1 MQVLD
6 LGLRD
11 YKEVWD
17 LQKTIH
23 ERRVAERTPNLLILV
38 EHNPVITMGKSGKQS
53 SIRFPV
59 DFLKEKGVEY
69 FQIERGGD
77 VTYHG
82 PGQLVGYPIFNVRDG
97 LAGIKPFINGI
108 ERAIITMLDDFG
120 IKGYR
125 KEGMIGVWTEQ
136 GKICSIGVAVKR
148 WVSYHGFA
156 LNVNTDLTYFDL
168 IVPCG
173 LKNVEMTSMEQ
184 ILGRAIS
191 MDDVKSSVIAK
202 FGEVFDQE
210 INEICLENII

>member
-6 LGLRD
+6 LGFRD
-11 YKEVWD
+11 YKEIWD

-23 ERRVAERTPNLLILV
+23 EKRVAERIPDLLILV

-53 SIRFPV
+53 NVRFPI

-97 LAGIKPFINGI
+97 FAGIKPFINGI
-108 ERAIITMLDDFG
+108 ESAIISMLDDFG
-120 IKGYR
+120 IQGYR
-125 KEGMIGVWTEQ
+125 KEGMIGVWTER
-136 GKICSIGVAVKR
+136 GKVCSIGVSVKR
-148 WVSYHGFA
+148 WVSFHGFA

-173 LKNVEMTSMEQ
+173 LKNVEMTSMQQ
-184 ILGRAIS
+184 ILDSKVS
-191 MDDVKSSVIAK
+191 MTEVKSSVVK
-202 FGEVFDQE
+202 NFGKIFKQDIKES
-210 INEICLENII
+210 CLEEII

>member
-23 ERRVAERTPNLLILV
+23 ERRVAGKIPDLLILV
-38 EHNPVITMGKSGKQS
+38 EHNPVITMGKSGKQNN
-53 SIRFPV
+53 IRFPV

-97 LAGIKPFINGI
+97 LAGIKPFINRT
-108 ERAIITMLDDFG
+108 EKVIIALLDDFG
-120 IKGYR
+120 IESYR

-173 LKNVEMTSMEQ
+173 LKNVEMTSMQ
-184 ILGRAIS
+184 KILGRTIS
-191 MDDVKSSVIAK
+191 IDGVKAK
-202 FGEVFDQE
+202 LIERFSNVFAQE
-210 INEICLENII
+210 INETCLEKII